1 MTRDDE
7 VFVNGVWKK
16 YNNYINS
23 NVKDIFFKKHQIS
36 HAFLQLIK
44 QKGGKHPEKTR

>member
-23 NVKDIFFKKHQIS
+23 NVKDIFLKNIN
-36 HAFLQLIK
+36 IRI
-44 QKGGKHPEKTR
+44 QK